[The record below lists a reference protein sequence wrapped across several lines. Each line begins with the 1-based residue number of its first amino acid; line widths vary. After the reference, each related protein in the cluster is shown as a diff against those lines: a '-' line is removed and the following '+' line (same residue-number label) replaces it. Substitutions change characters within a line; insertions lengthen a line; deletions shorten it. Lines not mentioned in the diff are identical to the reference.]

1 MKTKHISLLS
11 VIIILLSPIALAQE
25 SFCTPVPES
34 KTYINPDFSRPY
46 PREVSFECTYNCTRQ
61 GRVEKVKAITTT
73 MVRDT
78 TEDARN
84 TTCLGVKMKQ
94 VPWGWELD
102 GYEAFY
108 AFNANMLELK
118 RYAFEN
124 LKRNNKIETEQLLKL
139 KETLTYVANNFLLTN
154 VDNFMTAAKEMQAV
168 ANELPSKTTKLDQ
181 VIKQIVD
188 LRGQIPPGASAAT
201 LLYMQI
207 NTHAHWRI
215 PTYLYQ

>member
-1 MKTKHISLLS
+1 MLKISLFT
-11 VIIILLSPIALAQE
+11 LLLLNITLAFAQE
-25 SFCTPVPES
+25 SFCTPITES

-78 TEDARN
+78 SDDARN
-84 TTCLGVKMKQ
+84 TTCLGVKVKK
-94 VPWGWELD
+94 VPWGWDID
-102 GYEAFY
+102 GFEAFY
-108 AFNANMLELK
+108 AFNASMPEMK

-124 LKRNNKIETEQLLKL
+124 LKRNSKIENEQLLKL
-139 KETLTYVANNFLLTN
+139 KETLLVVSKSYIQTN
-154 VDNFMTAAKEMQAV
+154 VTDFMAAGRELQTI
-168 ANELPSKTTKLDQ
+168 ANELPAKSIRLDQ

-188 LRGQIPPGASAAT
+188 IRGQIPAGASAFSLVAV
-201 LLYMQI
+201 QI
-207 NTHAHWRI
+207 SSHANWRI

>member
-1 MKTKHISLLS
+1 MFLFNLGA
-11 VIIILLSPIALAQE
+11 VCAQE

-139 KETLTYVANNFLLTN
+139 KETLAYVANNFLLTN

-181 VIKQIVD
+181 VIKQIVA

>member
-1 MKTKHISLLS
+1 MLKISLFT
-11 VIIILLSPIALAQE
+11 LLLLNITLALAQE

-61 GRVEKVKAITTT
+61 GRVEKVKAVTTT

-108 AFNANMLELK
+108 AFNASMVEMK

-124 LKRNNKIETEQLLKL
+124 LKRNTKVENEQLLKL

-154 VDNFMTAAKEMQAV
+154 VESFMNAAKEMQAI
-168 ANELPSKTTKLDQ
+168 ANELPSKTTKLDL
-181 VIKQIVD
+181 VIKQIVA

>member
-1 MKTKHISLLS
+1 MLKISLFT
-11 VIIILLSPIALAQE
+11 LLLLNITLALAQE

-61 GRVEKVKAITTT
+61 GRVEKVKAVTTT

-94 VPWGWELD
+94 VPWGWELE

-108 AFNANMLELK
+108 AFNASMVEMK

-124 LKRNNKIETEQLLKL
+124 LKRNTKVENEQLLKL

-154 VDNFMTAAKEMQAV
+154 VESFMNAAKEMQAI
-168 ANELPSKTTKLDQ
+168 ANELPSKTTKLDL
-181 VIKQIVD
+181 VIKQIVA

>member
-1 MKTKHISLLS
+1 MLKISLFT
-11 VIIILLSPIALAQE
+11 LLLLNITLALAQE

-61 GRVEKVKAITTT
+61 GRVEKVKAVTTT

-108 AFNANMLELK
+108 AFNASMVEMK

-124 LKRNNKIETEQLLKL
+124 LKRNTKVENEQLLKL

-154 VDNFMTAAKEMQAV
+154 VESFMNAAKEMQAI
-168 ANELPSKTTKLDQ
+168 ANELPSKTTKLDL
-181 VIKQIVD
+181 VIKQIVA

-207 NTHAHWRI
+207 ITHAHWRI

>member
-1 MKTKHISLLS
+1 MLKISLFT
-11 VIIILLSPIALAQE
+11 LLLLNITLALAQE

-46 PREVSFECTYNCTRQ
+46 PCEVSFECTYNCTRQ
-61 GRVEKVKAITTT
+61 GRVEKVKAVTTT

-108 AFNANMLELK
+108 AFNASMVEMK

-124 LKRNNKIETEQLLKL
+124 LKRNTKVENEQLLKL

-154 VDNFMTAAKEMQAV
+154 VESFMNAAKEMQAI
-168 ANELPSKTTKLDQ
+168 ANELPSKTTKLDL
-181 VIKQIVD
+181 VIKQIVA